1 MSAPKGGR
9 VVEKRMTPR
18 KDAGKSGPKSG
29 PVKRPAKA
37 DTPPAA
43 VEPPAPAPTLAPLP
57 AAPPQP
63 VSESRWTVGGTLVL
77 VLVLLAIAVTIVVA
91 WRMRGDGHQ
100 AFKLPLGVA
109 TKASGS
115 DLRAF
120 ASPSRPVYWIGPAN
134 SGTLEVTR
142 TSRGAVFVRYLPA
155 GVAVG
160 DRAPSYTTIA
170 TYSTPDAYA
179 TTQHSSGFR
188 GFRHAD
194 APNGGLAVWRVKLPT
209 SVYLAFPNSDYLVE
223 VFDPSPRRARSLA
236 LSARIR
242 RVP

>member
-1 MSAPKGGR
+1 MA
-9 VVEKRMTPR
+9 EKRTTPR
-18 KDAGKSGPKSG
+18 KKAGTPAPRS
-29 PVKRPAKA
+29 RPAKRPPKDETA
-37 DTPPAA
+37 PAA
-43 VEPPAPAPTLAPLP
+43 VVPPTPAPPTAPPPAPAPVA
-57 AAPPQP
+57 
-63 VSESRWTVGGTLVL
+63 ESRWTTGGILVL
-77 VLVLLAIAVTIVVA
+77 VLVLLAVAATIVAVL
-91 WRMRGDGHQ
+91 RMGGDGGKS
-100 AFKLPLGVA
+100 FKLELGVPTA
-109 TKASGS
+109 ASAS

-142 TSRGAVFVRYLPA
+142 TARGAVFVRYLPA

-188 GFRHAD
+188 GFRHAE

-236 LSARIR
+236 LSTRVR
-242 RVP
+242 RVS